1 LIVEDAADDAD
12 RMLREL
18 SRGDFAPAGERVE
31 TAPEL
36 RRALA
41 GGPWDVVLADDTLPQ
56 LDALA
61 ALAVVQEADPDLPF
75 VVVSGTVGE
84 ERAVATLRAGASDFL
99 LKDSLARLPAAV
111 ERSLR
116 QAENRRAR
124 RRAERA
130 AFGLAALVES
140 SEDAIISQT
149 LDGVVTSW
157 NPAAERLYGW
167 SAAEALGRHIDF
179 LVPPDKQEELA
190 AVMALLRRGERVR
203 HLDTVRLHREGARM
217 DVSLTISPVRDADG
231 RLVGVSKIVQDAR
244 ERKQAAR
251 SLRQSEERFRAF
263 MDHSP
268 ALAWITDT
276 DGRMVYASATYLRTL
291 RLPPGPVEGRTLA
304 DLFPPALAETY
315 LKNLRAAAA
324 AGRRLETFETG
335 ERADGSVGEFLVY
348 TFPLPA
354 PDGGPP
360 GPPLVGGVAADLT
373 EQRRAEEALRL
384 RDRAIGMAT
393 QGIVITDPTRP
404 DNPIV
409 YASPGFERLTGYS
422 QAESLGRNCRFLQG
436 PRTDPAAVDR
446 VRQAVKAGEACTVE
460 LLNYRKD
467 GSTFY
472 HELAISPVR
481 DDAGRLTHFV
491 AVQADVTA
499 RRQLQEERDGLL
511 RRLQLHLDRMPLA
524 CVFFDADARVLE
536 WNPAAERIFGYT
548 RAEVLG
554 RSAFETIVP
563 ESARADFEETLRR
576 VRGGDMAAHHV
587 NENRTK
593 AGRAVL
599 CEWFN
604 TPFTNVRQAVKAG
617 EACTVELLNY
627 RKDGST
633 FYHELAISPVRD
645 DAGRL
650 THFVA
655 VQADVTARRQL
666 QEERDGLLRRL
677 QLHLDRMPLACV
689 FFDAD
694 ARVLEWNPA
703 AERIF
708 GYTRAEVLGRSAFE
722 TIVPESARADFEET
736 LRRVRGGDMAAHH
749 VNENRTKA
757 GRAVLCEWFNTPFT
771 NHAGEVVGCLSL
783 AADITE
789 KRSLEEQLR
798 QAQKVEAVGL
808 LAGGVAHDFNNQL
821 TIINGCAELLL
832 RRLPPEAP
840 ERGLVEEILRAGE
853 RSAALT
859 QQLLAFSR
867 RQVIQP
873 RPLDLNE
880 VVAGGEAMLR
890 RVIGEDV
897 QLRTVLRPLSGRV
910 VADEGQLE
918 QVLVNLAVNARDAM
932 PRGGR
937 LTIETAEAD
946 AAGPAAGPHVLLA
959 VSDTGCGMPPEV
971 QARVFEPF
979 FTTKEAGKGTGLG
992 LAVVHGVVQQAG
1004 GRVAVHSEVGVG
1016 TTFEVYLPCVASPAG
1031 PRVPQPA
1038 LRLPP
1043 RGTETLLLVEDE
1055 DGVRALARTVLQHCG
1070 YTVLEAADGEEALR
1084 VAARHNRD
1092 LARPGPSSDL
1102 ARAGHG
1108 LGPIALLVT
1117 DVVMPGLGGRPLAE
1131 RLLALQPGMK
1141 VLYVS
1146 GYADDAVVRHGV
1158 LEEQV
1163 QFLAKPFTPLALACK
1178 VREVLDAPA

>member
-604 TPFTNVRQAVKAG
+604 TPFTN
-617 EACTVELLNY
+617 
-627 RKDGST
+627 
-633 FYHELAISPVRD
+633 
-645 DAGRL
+645 
-650 THFVA
+650 
-655 VQADVTARRQL
+655 
-666 QEERDGLLRRL
+666 
-677 QLHLDRMPLACV
+677 
-689 FFDAD
+689 
-694 ARVLEWNPA
+694 
-703 AERIF
+703 
-708 GYTRAEVLGRSAFE
+708 
-722 TIVPESARADFEET
+722 
-736 LRRVRGGDMAAHH
+736 
-749 VNENRTKA
+749 
-757 GRAVLCEWFNTPFT
+757 
-771 NHAGEVVGCLSL
+771 HAGEVVGCLSL